1 MMKTSGQRAR
11 TGQPGKHLAGFGAH
25 SLVERRRRCHGGCSI
40 GPRTLAGKVVS
51 RDALLKKSTSSTT
64 NTRGYETLEAYRR
77 HPPSEKFSC
86 ENNTS
91 TLMV

>member
-40 GPRTLAGKVVS
+40 GPRMSAGKVLS
-51 RDALLKKSTSSTT
+51 RDALKKSTSYTT
-64 NTRGYETLEAYRR
+64 NTKVYEKL
-77 HPPSEKFSC
+77 
-86 ENNTS
+86 
-91 TLMV
+91 